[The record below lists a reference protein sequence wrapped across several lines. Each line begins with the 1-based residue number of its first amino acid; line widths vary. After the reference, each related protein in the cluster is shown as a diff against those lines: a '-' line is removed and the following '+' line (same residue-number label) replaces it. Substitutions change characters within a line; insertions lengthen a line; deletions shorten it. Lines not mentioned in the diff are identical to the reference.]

1 MKKYLAYICGHFQPI
16 GYEELYAVLEAENV
30 KYKVVEVNSQTVIF
44 ETDDNPIYAVSR
56 CAFVH
61 SLLELTDVGE
71 IDDNKILFQNSY
83 EISELK
89 TGSTFCSRVTRI
101 GKKEVKITSMD
112 LERDLGNHVYN
123 KFEENKLEVNLKS
136 PDYTFRAILIK
147 NRFFLGLEIWSINRK
162 KYSIREPGKRDFFR
176 PGAMRTDYARALV
189 NLSRIRRGEIFFD
202 PFCGGGGFLL
212 EASYLGAYA
221 IGTDLDSYAVKGSV
235 RNMKQFKR
243 SNCEVLQGDS
253 RNISIKFFHAVATDP
268 PYSLQSST
276 HGEKVSKLTYDFLIE
291 SKEYLMKN
299 RYLVYCTPSS
309 LESEAIVEK
318 TDYQIVTL
326 IDTFIHKSL
335 TRRVLV
341 LK

>member
-1 MKKYLAYICGHFQPI
+1 MKKYLAHICGHFQPL
-16 GYEELYAVLEAENV
+16 GYEELYAVLEAEDIS
-30 KYKVVEVNSQTVIF
+30 YTIVEVNSQVVIF
-44 ETDDNPIYAVSR
+44 ETADDPVYAVSR

-61 SLLELTDVGE
+61 SLLELLDVGD
-71 IDDNKILFQNSY
+71 IDDNKINFLQSHD
-83 EISELK
+83 ISELK
-89 TGSTFCSRVTRI
+89 HSSTFCSRVTKI
-101 GKKEVKITSMD
+101 GKKEIKLRTMD
-112 LERDLGNHVYN
+112 LERELGNHIFN
-123 KFEENKLEVNLKS
+123 KFSSKKLEVDLKH
-136 PDYTFRAILIK
+136 PQYTFRTILIK
-147 NRFFLGLEIWSINRK
+147 KRFFLGLEIWSINRK

-189 NLSRIRRGEIFFD
+189 NLSRIKKNEVFFD

-221 IGTDLDSYAVKGSV
+221 IGSDLDFEAVKGSV

-243 SNCEVLQGDS
+243 SRTGLVQGDS
-253 RNISIKFFHAVATDP
+253 RNIPIRLFHAIATDP

-276 HGEKVSKLTYDFLIE
+276 HGEKVSQLTYDFLVE
-291 SKEYLMKN
+291 SRDYLMKN

-309 LESEAIVEK
+309 IEPENIVER

-335 TRRVLV
+335 TRRILV